1 MPTVNPR
8 LIVALALFHIAVIA
22 AANYMVQFTA
32 AVAGYDFTWGMF
44 VFPLVIVATDL
55 TVRLSGPANAR
66 RIVALAYLPA
76 IAVSVYLATWRIGAA
91 SGSAYLVGQLL
102 DIAVFQKVRARA
114 QSWWAAPLVS
124 TLFANALDTY
134 LFYAAAFYHSA
145 DAFMAANWA
154 ELATVD
160 LAFKTAVSV
169 AVFLPAYGVL
179 LNFIQAR
186 LAASPSP
193 STSPSSS
200 ADSGNIDSPR

>member
-1 MPTVNPR
+1 MPPNPR
-8 LIVALALFHIAVIA
+8 LIIALALFHIAVIA

-55 TVRLSGPANAR
+55 TVRLSGPASAR

-76 IAVSVYLATWRIGAA
+76 IAISVGLATWRIGVA
-91 SGSAYLVGQLL
+91 SGTAYLAGQLL
-102 DIAVFQKVRARA
+102 DIAVFQRIRARA
-114 QSWWAAPLVS
+114 KSWWAAPLAS

-134 LFYAAAFYHSA
+134 LFYSVAFYRVD
-145 DAFMAANWA
+145 DAFMAANWV
-154 ELATVD
+154 ELAGVD

-169 AVFLPAYGVL
+169 AVFLPVYGVL

-186 LAASPSP
+186 LASES
-193 STSPSSS
+193 SESS
-200 ADSGNIDSPR
+200 AGNIDSPR